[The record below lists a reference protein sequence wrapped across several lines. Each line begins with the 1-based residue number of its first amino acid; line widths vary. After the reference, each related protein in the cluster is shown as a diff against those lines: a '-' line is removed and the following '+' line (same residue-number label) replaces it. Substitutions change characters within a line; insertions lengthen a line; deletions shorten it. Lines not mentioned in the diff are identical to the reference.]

1 MTRYLN
7 FNTMNKEITIEGK
20 KCRILSQWEYKNSN
34 GLMFSMNAK
43 GQLFFGVNIQR
54 KFFMLSN
61 SKIETRALMFQHK
74 DSLYVKFVNEGDE
87 NYGHAFL
94 ISKAGNLYSI
104 RQNNPITERYIN
116 MGITKFI
123 LVPSESSDLYKVE
136 TFSPFNKNHM

>member
-1 MTRYLN
+1 MG
-7 FNTMNKEITIEGK
+7 KEIIIEGK
-20 KCRILSQWEYKNSN
+20 KCRILSYWEYKNSN

-61 SKIETRALMFQHK
+61 SKLETRALMFQHK
-74 DSLYVKFVNEGDE
+74 DYLYIKFVNEGDE
-87 NYGHAFL
+87 NYGHAFS

-123 LVPSESSDLYKVE
+123 LVPSEVPTLYKVE

>member
-1 MTRYLN
+1 
-7 FNTMNKEITIEGK
+7 MNKEITLEGK

-43 GQLFFGVNIQR
+43 GQLFFGVNFQR

-61 SKIETRALMFQHK
+61 SKLETRALMFQHN
-74 DSLYVKFVNEGDE
+74 DNLYVKFVNEGDE

-123 LVPSESSDLYKVE
+123 LVPSEFSTLYKVE

>member
-1 MTRYLN
+1 MY
-7 FNTMNKEITIEGK
+7 KEILLEGK

-61 SKIETRALMFQHK
+61 SKLETRALMFQHK

-123 LVPSESSDLYKVE
+123 LVPSEFSDLNKVE